1 MDRKKVRQIKDALE
15 EIDIEIKC
23 IGQLLEVV
31 QMGMYAQYG
40 MENDYDNFELSA
52 VHILK
57 QYINDLSHNNV
68 SDLKQ
73 KIDKL
78 MEEQ

>member
-1 MDRKKVRQIKDALE
+1 MDRKKVRAIKDALE

-23 IGQLLEVV
+23 ISQLLEVV
-31 QMGMYAQYG
+31 QMGMYEQYQS
-40 MENDYDNFELSA
+40 ENDYDNFELSA

-57 QYINDLSHNNV
+57 QYINDLSLNQV
-68 SDLKQ
+68 SDLKK

-78 MEEQ
+78 MEE

>member
-23 IGQLLEVV
+23 ISQLLEVV
-31 QMGMYAQYG
+31 QMGMYEQYHS
-40 MENDYDNFELSA
+40 ENDYDNFELSA

-57 QYINDLSHNNV
+57 QYINDLSLNQV

-78 MEEQ
+78 MEE

>member
-1 MDRKKVRQIKDALE
+1 MDCKKVRAIKDALE

-23 IGQLLEVV
+23 ISRLLDVV
-31 QMGMYAQYG
+31 QLGMYAQYG
-40 MENDYDNFELSA
+40 MENDYDNFELST

-57 QYINDLSHNNV
+57 QYIKDLSLNQVN
-68 SDLKQ
+68 DLKQ

-78 MEEQ
+78 MEE